1 MGIATAVIT
10 ALAAAM
16 VGGQASAE
24 LSVTA
29 VVVRSVAIPV
39 LAGSVRAAGEARG
52 ASAETS
58 SAEDAA
64 VAASGST
71 NAVFFT
77 DGAPPALA
85 LRAVSGRAVAS
96 AATGQAER

>member
-39 LAGSVRAAGEARG
+39 PAGSVRAAGEARG
-52 ASAETS
+52 AETS

-64 VAASGST
+64 VTASGST
-71 NAVFFT
+71 NAVIFT

-85 LRAVSGRAVAS
+85 LRAVSGRAVPS
-96 AATGQAER
+96 AATGQEER